1 MFKVML
7 TGVFLLSC
15 KAVISLNEKE
25 LVLLSATRQQ
35 LYTGVKGGGVITE
48 YNISIKVHTNQPLH
62 IDSAW
67 VDQQK
72 LPVRVL
78 KGETLH
84 PTRSTQSGDT
94 LLLVF
99 SAHTME
105 PAAATHK
112 QAENH
117 PPVSYKGAALL
128 RYYQGNKPKYLIV
141 PEFIE
146 LEPVYAP

>member
-1 MFKVML
+1 MFKVIL
-7 TGVFLLSC
+7 IGVFLLSC
-15 KAVISLNEKE
+15 KAVGSLDENE

-35 LYTGVKGGGVITE
+35 LHAGAKGGGVTTE
-48 YNISIKVHTNQPLH
+48 YNISLKVRTNQPLH

-67 VDQQK
+67 AEKQK

-78 KGETLH
+78 KGGAFH
-84 PTRSTQSGDT
+84 PNKGAQPGDT

-99 SAHTME
+99 SVHIKE

-112 QAENH
+112 QAEDQ
-117 PPVSYKGAALL
+117 PPVSYQGAALL

>member
-1 MFKVML
+1 MFKVIL
-7 TGVFLLSC
+7 IGVFLLSC
-15 KAVISLNEKE
+15 KAMGSLDENG

-35 LYTGVKGGGVITE
+35 LHTGAKGGGVTTE
-48 YNISIKVHTNQPLH
+48 YNISLKVRTSQSLH
-62 IDSAW
+62 IDSVW
-67 VDQQK
+67 IDKQK

-78 KGETLH
+78 KGGAFH
-84 PTRSTQSGDT
+84 SNKDAQPGDT

-99 SAHTME
+99 SEHTME
-105 PAAATHK
+105 PAAATHTH
-112 QAENH
+112 AEVH

-146 LEPVYAP
+146 LEPIYAP

>member
-1 MFKVML
+1 MFKVIL

-15 KAVISLNEKE
+15 KAVVSLNENG

-48 YNISIKVHTNQPLH
+48 YNLSIKVRTNQPLH

-67 VDQQK
+67 VDKQK

-78 KGETLH
+78 KGEAFH
-84 PTRSTQSGDT
+84 PTRDTQPGDT

-105 PAAATHK
+105 PAAGTHK
-112 QAENH
+112 QTEDH

-146 LEPVYAP
+146 LEPIHAP

>member
-1 MFKVML
+1 MLKVIL

-15 KAVISLNEKE
+15 KAVANLHENE

-35 LYTGVKGGGVITE
+35 LHTGTKGGGVVTE

-72 LPVRVL
+72 FPVRVL
-78 KGETLH
+78 KGEAFH
-84 PTRSTQSGDT
+84 PNLDTQSGDT

-99 SAHTME
+99 SAHSMGS
-105 PAAATHK
+105 AAGTHK
-112 QAENH
+112 QTEDQ
-117 PPVSYKGAALL
+117 PPVSYQGAALL

-146 LEPVYAP
+146 LEPVFAP